1 MIVKITLKKL
11 LSTYNYS
18 KTILICLR
26 SRRMIIPTVESQEM
40 MEIKVISNSTN
51 LRFDIGNGKVT
62 GFLKMGFEDLNQ
74 DFKLPD
80 DYKKI
85 KKLGAGA
92 YGKVMQVSHLPTKK
106 TYAVKRFEEVF
117 SKELRARRLLRELTI
132 LKNV

>member
-1 MIVKITLKKL
+1 VKITLKKL